1 MRLLDTLRQIVAE
14 KRTSFHMPG
23 HKSGRLLFDDDHS
36 LLELDITEIP
46 GADNL
51 HDASGPI
58 LETERAIADFYGAS
72 ESKILIGG
80 STAGI
85 LSMILGTTV
94 PGDRIMLNRNAH
106 KSIYNAIELNGL
118 IPVYIYPEI
127 DDYLGIP
134 IGLPRSDVEKWVK
147 SVKIC
152 VLTYPTYEGL
162 CYPIEELIQCCHDH
176 GVLVL
181 VDEAHGAHLLLDE
194 QGPKS
199 SLFYGADVVVQ
210 SFHKTLPAMTQTAC
224 LHFSKRCRLTPH
236 QKARVT
242 WHLSALQ
249 TSSPSYVL
257 MASVDHMLTIIEKEG
272 KDRMRRLKYDLGRF
286 YESVEG
292 LMTVKTHMLDRM
304 DSTKIIL
311 MVPNDW
317 YQIDVWD
324 GRALAQRLLED
335 FSIQVEYES
344 RTMVLMMMSICTTTE
359 DLAKLS
365 SALINIDTQNIRLLE
380 RVSGID
386 EHPCY
391 SRIYGQIAEGEIF
404 VTDARHAVDMEHEEV
419 DVTLA
424 VGRISAQYIIP
435 YPPGIPVLVPGERI
449 LAETVKLFPVT
460 QTRIRVI
467 QV

>member
-1 MRLLDTLRQIVAE
+1 MRLLDTLRHIVAE

-23 HKSGRLLFDDDHS
+23 HKSGRLLFDEVDN

-58 LETERAIADFYGAS
+58 LETEQAIASFYGAS

-85 LSMILGTTV
+85 LSMILGTTE

-118 IPVYIYPEI
+118 EPVYIYPKI
-127 DDYLGIP
+127 DDHLGIP
-134 IGLPRSDVEKWVK
+134 VGLNRSDVEKWVK

-162 CYPIEELIQCCHDH
+162 CYPIEEIIECCHDH
-176 GVLVL
+176 GVPVL
-181 VDEAHGAHLLLDE
+181 VDEAHGAHLPLDE

-224 LHFSKRCRLTPH
+224 LHFSKQCGLTPH
-236 QKARVT
+236 QVARVN

-257 MASVDHMLTIIEKEG
+257 MASVDHMLTIIENEG
-272 KDRMRRLKYDLGRF
+272 KDRMRRLKLDLVRF
-286 YESVEG
+286 HASVEG
-292 LMTVKTHMLDRM
+292 LRTVKFHTFDRM
-304 DSTKIIL
+304 DFTKIIL
-311 MVPNDW
+311 MIPSDF
-317 YQIDVWD
+317 YQKDVWD
-324 GRALAQRLLED
+324 GRTLAKRLLED
-335 FSIQVEYES
+335 FGIQAEYES
-344 RTMVLMMMSICTTTE
+344 KTIVLMMTSICTTAE
-359 DLAKLS
+359 DLEKLS
-365 SALINIDTQNIRLLE
+365 NALVKIDSQNATLFDRAPSPEAL
-380 RVSGID
+380 
-386 EHPCY
+386 PCY
-391 SRIYGQIAEGEIF
+391 SHIYGRIAEGEIY
-404 VTDARHAVDMEHEEV
+404 VMDARHAVNMNPEEV
-419 DVTLA
+419 DVALS
-424 VGRISAQYIIP
+424 VGRVSAQYVIP

-449 LAETVKLFPVT
+449 LAETIKLFPET
-460 QTRIRVI
+460 QSRIKVI
-467 QV
+467 QA